1 MARITVEDCLKNINN
16 RFILIHM
23 ANQRT
28 RELLNGSKPLV
39 NAPDNREVVKSLR
52 EIANGKVTLGEETI
66 ERLKSGNFIDYDE
79 D

>member
-23 ANQRT
+23 TNQRT

-79 D
+79 Y